1 MTPDV
6 MSQSEIDS
14 LLEALSTGS
23 VDVDSITRDS
33 GEKKIKSYDFRRPD
47 KFSKDQ
53 LRAIQM
59 IHESFTRQLT
69 TTMSTM
75 VRSMV
80 SAEIASVDQL
90 AYDEFIR
97 SLVQPTVIGIL
108 EMYPFSGN
116 ALIEI
121 NPNLVFAIIDRMLG
135 GRGEFTGKIRELTD
149 IERTVVE
156 RLLMRMLELLE
167 EAWSTVVDVRF
178 RYENLESN
186 PFFVQICPGTDM
198 VLLVILKLKVSEVE
212 GMVSICIPYFLM
224 EPIMDKLSSQQWFA
238 STGRKTD
245 ERSGEYIQ
253 KHLGK
258 VRVPVAL
265 ELGHTVLSVADVLQ
279 LSVGDV
285 VKLDEVLG
293 DPLDVRIGNMV
304 KFKAVPG
311 TSNGNYAAEISEV
324 IPVEDERSGLPEREG
339 GAGDD

>member
-135 GRGEFTGKIRELTD
+135 GRGEFSGKIRELTD

-245 ERSGEYIQ
+245 ERSGEYLQ

-311 TSNGNYAAEISEV
+311 TSNGNYAAEISEI

>member
-33 GEKKIKSYDFRRPD
+33 DEKKIKSYDFRRPD

-253 KHLGK
+253 KHLSK
-258 VRVPVAL
+258 VRIPVAL
-265 ELGHTVLSVADVLQ
+265 ELGHTVLSVADVMQ

-311 TSNGNYAAEISEV
+311 TSNGNYAAEISEI
-324 IPVEDERSGLPEREG
+324 IPMEDEVSGLPEKEG

>member
-1 MTPDV
+1 

-135 GRGEFTGKIRELTD
+135 GRGEFSGKIRELTD

-245 ERSGEYIQ
+245 ERSGEYLQ

-311 TSNGNYAAEISEV
+311 TSNGNYAAEISEI